1 MWRNEA
7 RSIVVGLLMLESLSR
22 DVDAVAGAWDRG
34 TAERLE
40 APGSASRWGLV
51 RADSHIA
58 TAPSLGPARVRI
70 AVVGLVSTY
79 QDTGTSCNPRTGRT
93 PPNLIAPQSRSRR
106 VQFRIS

>member
-1 MWRNEA
+1 MWRSEA

-22 DVDAVAGAWDRG
+22 DVDAVAGAWDCG

-58 TAPSLGPARVRI
+58 TAPSLGPARVRV
-70 AVVGLVSTY
+70 AVVGWCRLIKTPGLVA
-79 QDTGTSCNPRTGRT
+79 T
-93 PPNLIAPQSRSRR
+93 PEPGVHHQI
-106 VQFRIS
+106 